1 MTVIEL
7 PDEQATALKAKAAA
21 VGLTLEAWLKQL
33 ATEERPTPPGSSA
46 PLNDQAKQT
55 GAAILDVLQSSPYP
69 EIDLTPPR
77 VPIFVRD
84 VHL

>member
-1 MTVIEL
+1 MTLIEL
-7 PDEQATALKAKAAA
+7 PDEQAMALKAKAAA
-21 VGLTLEAWLKQL
+21 SGLSLEAWLKQL
-33 ATEERPTPPGSSA
+33 AAEPGSSA

-55 GAAILDVLQSSPYP
+55 GAAILEVLQSSPYR

-84 VHL
+84 VQL